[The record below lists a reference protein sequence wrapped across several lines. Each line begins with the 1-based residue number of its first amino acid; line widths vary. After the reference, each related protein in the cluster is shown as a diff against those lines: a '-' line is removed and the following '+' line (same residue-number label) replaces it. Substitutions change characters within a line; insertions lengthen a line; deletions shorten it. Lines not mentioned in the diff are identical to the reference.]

1 MNGDSDLLYTQ
12 SDSAADKVQTVPED
26 ALTESRLGLLT
37 FDRTVAGVVAS
48 IIGWT
53 TLYHLF
59 CSYFTRYTSEWHCRW
74 VTVLHASIVVTLSAW
89 SVFVQGPWP
98 FTDPAGPN
106 TLLHEL
112 TCTVSIGYFIFDF
125 FWCLY
130 HQSEGAVMIFHHL
143 LSISGIGFVLY
154 RGINGTELMATLFGS
169 EITNPILQL
178 RWFLRYTGVSIRDQ
192 TVAMTVDF
200 CFLILFT
207 VMRIGIGSFLL
218 YCYLRHPR
226 PDWVARFAS
235 LVIYGLGWVFW
246 YFIVCY
252 AIRKYGHKLNFFRRF
267 YHNFGKLNNSLNNTA
282 K

>member
-1 MNGDSDLLYTQ
+1 
-12 SDSAADKVQTVPED
+12 
-26 ALTESRLGLLT
+26 
-37 FDRTVAGVVAS
+37 
-48 IIGWT
+48 
-53 TLYHLF
+53 
-59 CSYFTRYTSEWHCRW
+59 
-74 VTVLHASIVVTLSAW
+74 
-89 SVFVQGPWP
+89 
-98 FTDPAGPN
+98 
-106 TLLHEL
+106 
-112 TCTVSIGYFIFDF
+112 
-125 FWCLY
+125 
-130 HQSEGAVMIFHHL
+130 MIFHHL

-178 RWFLRYTGVSIRDQ
+178 RWFLRYTGVSIRAP

-252 AIRKYGHKLNFFRRF
+252 AIRKYGHKLNFF
-267 YHNFGKLNNSLNNTA
+267 YIFGKLNNSLNNTA